1 MLCQMG
7 LEAVRKTGKAGKL
20 GRCCS
25 PGWGG
30 QERLP
35 GGGGMCTAGG
45 RERAVQVTK
54 GSEFQGW
61 GGGTLLGLSEESP
74 EAKMTGEINYR
85 ENGTEEAGRVGV
97 IDHTGSC
104 GPW

>member
-7 LEAVRKTGKAGKL
+7 LEAVRKTGKAGKPE
-20 GRCCS
+20 RCCS

-35 GGGGMCTAGG
+35 GGGGMCAAGG

-61 GGGTLLGLSEESP
+61 GGGTCLACQRNAQRP
-74 EAKMTGEINYR
+74 R
-85 ENGTEEAGRVGV
+85 
-97 IDHTGSC
+97 
-104 GPW
+104 